1 MQMKRF
7 GSLTIALALA
17 GTTLSVLAADGT
29 QPSDQKREQ
38 MHEQCKANPQECRER
53 MQKHMQEWFKKVDK
67 DGDGSISR
75 EEAQANAPRMAQH
88 FDEIDANHDG
98 KVSAEELKA
107 HHEKMREQ
115 HRAEHGGQGGDKK
128 Q

>member
-1 MQMKRF
+1 MKML
-7 GSLTIALALA
+7 GTLTVALALA
-17 GTTLSVLAADGT
+17 GTTLSVLAANDA

-53 MQKHMQEWFKKVDK
+53 MQKHMQEWFKRVDK
-67 DGDGSISR
+67 DSDGSISR

-98 KVSAEELKA
+98 KVTPEEMKA
-107 HHEKMREQ
+107 HHQKMREQ
-115 HRAEHGGQGGDKK
+115 HRAEHGSQDSDKK